1 MAQPQQVIPQIM
13 STRTRVMKKK
23 FEENQNITF
32 DLPLDTILVGLLIR
46 LVGSVRTTFSAGTP
60 FGRPEGA
67 MESLINRIDVQING
81 QRTIKSVTPHLLHM
95 QQFFA
100 AANAGERF
108 ASAGAVAATDN
119 YPTTEGPFVFGTT
132 GQTTTIREAVYL
144 PFEHI
149 FCEPGMGR
157 EETYLNLKRANSAE
171 LRLQALSLLNLN
183 AATGVTG
190 LAIDQSNLQIEV
202 TLIERQD
209 IPATYVF
216 KDWKQTFR
224 RIPISG
230 QLGELA
236 LDIPSGPDLSGLV
249 LYTQNGNNATGSIP
263 QNAPSSSV
271 LGDLELRKN
280 GQETIQRINFKT
292 LQTRNRSDYGIIS
305 PTSAGVNRL
314 DGVAHLNLLSRRDLA
329 TAFINSKQF
338 GVDNLQLVIESQ
350 AGSVVDYT
358 RPAILTLMTEEIAR
372 Y

>member
-1 MAQPQQVIPQIM
+1 MAGQQQKIPTIM
-13 STRTRVMKKK
+13 STRTRVFKKK

-32 DLPLDTILVGLLIR
+32 DLPLDTVLVGLLIR
-46 LVGSVRTTFSAGTP
+46 LVGSVKTTFTGGTP

-108 ASAGAVAATDN
+108 ASAGAAAVADN

-132 GQTTTIREAVYL
+132 GQFTTIREAVYL
-144 PFEHI
+144 PFEQI

-157 EETYLNLKRANSAE
+157 ENTYLNLKRANSAE

-183 AATGVTG
+183 AASGVTG
-190 LAIDQSNLQIEV
+190 LVIDQSNLQIEV

-209 IPATYVF
+209 IGAEYVF
-216 KDWKQTFR
+216 SDWKQVFR
-224 RIPISG
+224 RVPISG
-230 QLGELA
+230 QLAELA
-236 LDIPSGPDLSGLV
+236 LDIPSGPALSGLV
-249 LYTQNGNNATGSIP
+249 LYTQDGNNASSTIP
-263 QNAPSSSV
+263 QNKPTSSI

-280 GQETIQRINFKT
+280 GQETIQRIGFKT
-292 LQTRNRSDYGIIS
+292 LQTRNRADYGIIS
-305 PTSAGVNRL
+305 PTAAGANRL
-314 DGVAHLNLLSRRDLA
+314 DGVAHLNLLSRRDIE
-329 TAFINSKQF
+329 TAFINSKSF

-350 AGSVVDYT
+350 AAGIVDYT
-358 RPAILTLMTEEIAR
+358 RPAILTLMTEEIAN